1 MDCSKLPTA
10 SKTADLLV
18 LHVFRLHEI
27 SLDIVSDHVPK
38 FTSQLWKA
46 FCQAMASL
54 SSGYI
59 PRLTAIWIGPTR
71 TWSLVSTLSRNV
83 TLLPWIEYAHNSLV
97 SSSTD
102 MSPFMA
108 SLGFQP
114 PLFPAQEEEVADPSF
129 QANLHRCH
137 NQCLADRYCPQPLST
152 SLDRKFGSPPETSR
166 CKLNPVS
173 WTYWTLDTL
182 DLLRSRKLS
191 THLLSG

>member
-1 MDCSKLPTA
+1 MEGFLPGHGQPVIWLHPQTNGHMDWA
-10 SKTADLLV
+10 NQDLV
-18 LHVFRLHEI
+18 FGLH
-27 SLDIVSDHVPK
+27 S
-38 FTSQLWKA
+38 W
-46 FCQAMASL
+46 
-54 SSGYI
+54 
-59 PRLTAIWIGPTR
+59 
-71 TWSLVSTLSRNV
+71 NV

-97 SSSTD
+97 NSSTD

-114 PLFPAQEEEVADPSF
+114 PLFPTQEEEVSVPPL

-137 NQCLADRYCPQPLST
+137 NQRLADRYCPRRLST
-152 SLDRKFGSPPETSR
+152 SLDRKFGSPPETSP